1 MLKSTIFK
9 AIVAVAIIGGG
20 LVVIYQD
27 EPEPPTGDINQIE
40 PVPNQ
45 DSP

>member
-9 AIVAVAIIGGG
+9 AIVAVAIVGGG
-20 LVVIYQD
+20 LLVVYQD
-27 EPEPPTGDINQIE
+27 EPEPPTGDINRIE
-40 PVPNQ
+40 PVPKQ